1 MKKSDPASSDV
12 PKPQTKHAK
21 SSKNSAVKWSL
32 TILLWSF
39 VLSVLFNAISET
51 ALKEVSLLPAFL
63 ILGAIVF
70 INIVFDIFGIA
81 AATAS
86 EKPFHAM
93 SSRRVRGA
101 KQALWLV
108 RNAEKVSS
116 FCNDVVGD
124 ICGILSGSTAA
135 IIIAG
140 ISFASDFS
148 SAVIPLIIT
157 GVVAGVTVGG
167 KAFCKGIA
175 ISHSNDIV
183 FFMAKIIRVF
193 SRAD

>member
-12 PKPQTKHAK
+12 PKPQTKHTK

-63 ILGAIVF
+63 ILGTIVL

-140 ISFASDFS
+140 IRFASDLS

-157 GVVAGVTVGG
+157 GVVAGITVGG
-167 KAFCKGIA
+167 KAFGKGFA

-183 FFMAKIIRVF
+183 FFMARIMNVF
-193 SRAD
+193 SRND